1 METELQ
7 KALTI
12 LKSGGTIL
20 YPTDTVWGLGCDATN
35 EVAVEKIFKIKR
47 RSEEKS
53 LVLLLA
59 SHMDIY
65 DYSNKVYPAI
75 FEYLENAIKPTT
87 VVYEA
92 AKNLPAKLIHEDG
105 TIAIRIVKDEFCK
118 ALIEALG
125 KPLVSTSANISGQ
138 PTPLSFKEITTE
150 IKNAVDYIV
159 QQRSKEINKPIT
171 ASSIIKMN
179 EEGKVL
185 IIRP

>member
-1 METELQ
+1 MKTELQ
-7 KALTI
+7 KTLTI
-12 LKSGGTIL
+12 LQSGGTIL

-35 EVAVEKIFKIKR
+35 EAAVEKIFKIKKR
-47 RSEEKS
+47 TEEKS

-59 SHMDIY
+59 SEESIY
-65 DYSNKVYPAI
+65 HYSNKVPPAI
-75 FEYLENAIKPTT
+75 FNYLSKAVKPTT

-92 AKNLPAKLIHEDG
+92 AKNLPDKLIHENG
-105 TIAIRIVKDEFCK
+105 TIAIRIVKDEFCI

-138 PTPLSFKEITTE
+138 ATPLSFKEITAE
-150 IKNAVDYIV
+150 IKNAVDFVV
-159 QQRSKEINKPIT
+159 QQRLKEIKKSVT

-179 EEGKVL
+179 EEGKVF